1 MIFEDL
7 LKILI
12 KEFNLKIGESI
23 DKEKFKNIY
32 CRAKQIFEENNK
44 KDFLSPKEFALE
56 YLQLT
61 KSSYKALKGGYQK
74 AKILKNYELT
84 SEEILEIRRKIIYKH
99 KLHKGELKTYEELK
113 EIFETNSTVFQEKEF
128 FEKIL
133 DIKPEKLRPLIREYN
148 KAVNKNNNEDKKNKK
163 PRTEILENEIIDK
176 DEIKKIRDI
185 CLKEKL
191 LHRKDRINYKR
202 FLELYDEY
210 FIPLSEEDFAK
221 EMLDINLKT
230 YKNLKFYPDKTRY
243 ILMEVRLPENIEE
256 IREKIVQ
263 KEKLHIGDS
272 ITYKEFSK
280 ILDNN
285 YLPISRQDFAEKI
298 LDIDKTNLNSAKYD
312 ENRHMT
318 ILKKEVV
325 SKERII
331 SLREEVIRGLRLHKK
346 DKITYKQLQEIYTKY
361 YIPLSEED
369 FAREILDIDKD
380 IYLAIKYGTR
390 KDTTILKN
398 LKIDEEIIA
407 ETKNKI
413 LKEFYIGKKI
423 SYKDFKYIYNKY
435 FVPLP
440 ENEYCE
446 KILEFSRSKLKDIKN
461 PKTKK
466 SENRKVYLKTM
477 IFLGDKLENLREE
490 IIRKNNLYSNQE
502 ITREFFMKLYKSEK
516 HSLSYLMFGKLMFG
530 LDLQETNALILG
542 RNRKVIIKTN
552 LSEDENKTNKNEFL
566 KAQENYIAHL
576 LYEGKTNSEIIDEL
590 MLSKYDDIDTI
601 IERTILNQGLNENI
615 IKKNRVRNKIWSGIG
630 LYKTSIK
637 LKMSVDEVKSILKDI
652 ILEEIEDYL
661 EIGYSLN
668 DTIKIIKIKLKRK
681 SQAKDYTSKEMKL
694 ILKQEKRKEI
704 LRNKINKLLDNG
716 KILNPE
722 YQDDLRE
729 YINICKKDFG
739 EDNFNL
745 LDIDLLENVILSIE
759 AEDDDIQF
767 FVKLCIKNQEYKRA
781 NGFVSYYIEDMS
793 RSTEE
798 RKKLGMLYKIIK
810 EAKIKS
816 DNVNDKYSKEEGK
829 KSKRTKIVIE
839 DFKAK
844 RKKAV
849 DEILKE
855 VL

>member
-1 MIFEDL
+1 
-7 LKILI
+7 
-12 KEFNLKIGESI
+12 
-23 DKEKFKNIY
+23 
-32 CRAKQIFEENNK
+32 
-44 KDFLSPKEFALE
+44 
-56 YLQLT
+56 
-61 KSSYKALKGGYQK
+61 
-74 AKILKNYELT
+74 
-84 SEEILEIRRKIIYKH
+84 
-99 KLHKGELKTYEELK
+99 
-113 EIFETNSTVFQEKEF
+113 
-128 FEKIL
+128 
-133 DIKPEKLRPLIREYN
+133 
-148 KAVNKNNNEDKKNKK
+148 
-163 PRTEILENEIIDK
+163 
-176 DEIKKIRDI
+176 
-185 CLKEKL
+185 
-191 LHRKDRINYKR
+191 
-202 FLELYDEY
+202 
-210 FIPLSEEDFAK
+210 
-221 EMLDINLKT
+221 
-230 YKNLKFYPDKTRY
+230 
-243 ILMEVRLPENIEE
+243 
-256 IREKIVQ
+256 
-263 KEKLHIGDS
+263 
-272 ITYKEFSK
+272 
-280 ILDNN
+280 
-285 YLPISRQDFAEKI
+285 
-298 LDIDKTNLNSAKYD
+298 
-312 ENRHMT
+312 
-318 ILKKEVV
+318 
-325 SKERII
+325 
-331 SLREEVIRGLRLHKK
+331 
-346 DKITYKQLQEIYTKY
+346 
-361 YIPLSEED
+361 
-369 FAREILDIDKD
+369 
-380 IYLAIKYGTR
+380 
-390 KDTTILKN
+390 
-398 LKIDEEIIA
+398 
-407 ETKNKI
+407 
-413 LKEFYIGKKI
+413 
-423 SYKDFKYIYNKY
+423 
-435 FVPLP
+435 
-440 ENEYCE
+440 
-446 KILEFSRSKLKDIKN
+446 
-461 PKTKK
+461 
-466 SENRKVYLKTM
+466 
-477 IFLGDKLENLREE
+477 
-490 IIRKNNLYSNQE
+490 
-502 ITREFFMKLYKSEK
+502 
-516 HSLSYLMFGKLMFG
+516 MFG

-661 EIGYSLN
+661 ETGYSLN

-704 LRNKINKLLDNG
+704 LKNKINKLLDNG

>member
-1 MIFEDL
+1 
-7 LKILI
+7 
-12 KEFNLKIGESI
+12 
-23 DKEKFKNIY
+23 
-32 CRAKQIFEENNK
+32 
-44 KDFLSPKEFALE
+44 
-56 YLQLT
+56 
-61 KSSYKALKGGYQK
+61 
-74 AKILKNYELT
+74 
-84 SEEILEIRRKIIYKH
+84 
-99 KLHKGELKTYEELK
+99 
-113 EIFETNSTVFQEKEF
+113 
-128 FEKIL
+128 
-133 DIKPEKLRPLIREYN
+133 
-148 KAVNKNNNEDKKNKK
+148 
-163 PRTEILENEIIDK
+163 
-176 DEIKKIRDI
+176 
-185 CLKEKL
+185 
-191 LHRKDRINYKR
+191 
-202 FLELYDEY
+202 
-210 FIPLSEEDFAK
+210 
-221 EMLDINLKT
+221 
-230 YKNLKFYPDKTRY
+230 
-243 ILMEVRLPENIEE
+243 
-256 IREKIVQ
+256 
-263 KEKLHIGDS
+263 
-272 ITYKEFSK
+272 
-280 ILDNN
+280 
-285 YLPISRQDFAEKI
+285 
-298 LDIDKTNLNSAKYD
+298 
-312 ENRHMT
+312 
-318 ILKKEVV
+318 
-325 SKERII
+325 
-331 SLREEVIRGLRLHKK
+331 
-346 DKITYKQLQEIYTKY
+346 
-361 YIPLSEED
+361 
-369 FAREILDIDKD
+369 
-380 IYLAIKYGTR
+380 
-390 KDTTILKN
+390 
-398 LKIDEEIIA
+398 
-407 ETKNKI
+407 
-413 LKEFYIGKKI
+413 
-423 SYKDFKYIYNKY
+423 
-435 FVPLP
+435 
-440 ENEYCE
+440 
-446 KILEFSRSKLKDIKN
+446 
-461 PKTKK
+461 
-466 SENRKVYLKTM
+466 M

-704 LRNKINKLLDNG
+704 LKNKINKLLDNG

>member
-1 MIFEDL
+1 
-7 LKILI
+7 
-12 KEFNLKIGESI
+12 
-23 DKEKFKNIY
+23 
-32 CRAKQIFEENNK
+32 
-44 KDFLSPKEFALE
+44 
-56 YLQLT
+56 
-61 KSSYKALKGGYQK
+61 
-74 AKILKNYELT
+74 
-84 SEEILEIRRKIIYKH
+84 
-99 KLHKGELKTYEELK
+99 
-113 EIFETNSTVFQEKEF
+113 
-128 FEKIL
+128 
-133 DIKPEKLRPLIREYN
+133 
-148 KAVNKNNNEDKKNKK
+148 
-163 PRTEILENEIIDK
+163 
-176 DEIKKIRDI
+176 
-185 CLKEKL
+185 
-191 LHRKDRINYKR
+191 
-202 FLELYDEY
+202 
-210 FIPLSEEDFAK
+210 
-221 EMLDINLKT
+221 
-230 YKNLKFYPDKTRY
+230 
-243 ILMEVRLPENIEE
+243 
-256 IREKIVQ
+256 
-263 KEKLHIGDS
+263 
-272 ITYKEFSK
+272 
-280 ILDNN
+280 
-285 YLPISRQDFAEKI
+285 
-298 LDIDKTNLNSAKYD
+298 
-312 ENRHMT
+312 
-318 ILKKEVV
+318 
-325 SKERII
+325 
-331 SLREEVIRGLRLHKK
+331 
-346 DKITYKQLQEIYTKY
+346 
-361 YIPLSEED
+361 
-369 FAREILDIDKD
+369 
-380 IYLAIKYGTR
+380 
-390 KDTTILKN
+390 
-398 LKIDEEIIA
+398 
-407 ETKNKI
+407 
-413 LKEFYIGKKI
+413 
-423 SYKDFKYIYNKY
+423 
-435 FVPLP
+435 
-440 ENEYCE
+440 
-446 KILEFSRSKLKDIKN
+446 
-461 PKTKK
+461 
-466 SENRKVYLKTM
+466 
-477 IFLGDKLENLREE
+477 
-490 IIRKNNLYSNQE
+490 
-502 ITREFFMKLYKSEK
+502 MKLYKSEK

-661 EIGYSLN
+661 ETGYSLN

-704 LRNKINKLLDNG
+704 LKNKINKLLDNG